1 MSVVTLKIAGYSY
14 KIACQDGQEERVLE
28 LADYLNEKATKLKNS
43 IGYIPENQLL
53 AMVSV
58 LVAQELFAARQEKGA
73 SESAV
78 AIDPAQID
86 IIENLSTK
94 VLELATLLKKE

>member
-1 MSVVTLKIAGYSY
+1 MSVVTLKIAGYAY
-14 KIACQDGQEERVLE
+14 KIACQDGQENRIME
-28 LADYLNEKATKLKNS
+28 LVGYLDEKATKLKNS

-58 LVAQELFAARQEKGA
+58 LVTQELFAARQEKVPA
-73 SESAV
+73 EAV
-78 AIDPAQID
+78 VDKAQID
-86 IIENLSTK
+86 VIENLSTK

>member
-14 KIACQDGQEERVLE
+14 KIACQDGQENHIQE
-28 LADYLNEKATKLKNS
+28 LSEYLNEKATKLTSS

-58 LVAQELFAARQEKGA
+58 LVAQELFSAKKG
-73 SESAV
+73 V
-78 AIDPAQID
+78 INNVPPTIDNTQIEM
-86 IIENLSTK
+86 IGNLTSK
-94 VLELATLLKKE
+94 ISELAEILKKN

>member
-14 KIACQDGQEERVLE
+14 KIACQDGQENHILE
-28 LADYLNEKATKLKNS
+28 LSEYLNEKATKLTSS

-58 LVAQELFAARQEKGA
+58 LVAQELFSARKGVITKP
-73 SESAV
+73 SPS
-78 AIDPAQID
+78 IDNAQIEM
-86 IIENLSTK
+86 IENLSSK
-94 VLELATLLKKE
+94 ISELADILKKN

>member
-14 KIACQDGQEERVLE
+14 KIACQDGQEGRVLE
-28 LADYLNEKATKLKNS
+28 LADYLNEKATKLTSS

-58 LVAQELFAARQEKGA
+58 LVAQELFAARKNPTETA
-73 SESAV
+73 SAV
-78 AIDPAQID
+78 IDKAQLD
-86 IIENLSTK
+86 TLENLSTK
-94 VLELATLLKKE
+94 IIELASLLKKE

>member
-14 KIACQDGQEERVLE
+14 KIACQDGQENRILE
-28 LADYLNEKATKLKNS
+28 LAEYLNEKATKLKKS
-43 IGYIPENQLL
+43 FGYIPENQLL

-58 LVAQELFAARQEKGA
+58 LVTQELFAERQEKANSTGTT
-73 SESAV
+73 
-78 AIDPAQID
+78 IDSAQID

>member
-1 MSVVTLKIAGYSY
+1 MSVVVLKIAGDSY
-14 KIACQDGQEERVLE
+14 KIACQDGQENRILE
-28 LADYLNEKATKLKNS
+28 LAGYLDEKATKLKNS

-58 LVAQELFAARQEKGA
+58 LVAQDLFAARQEK
-73 SESAV
+73 SSAEAV
-78 AIDPAQID
+78 VDKAQID

>member
-1 MSVVTLKIAGYSY
+1 MSVVTLKIAGYAY
-14 KIACQDGQEERVLE
+14 KIACQDGQENRILE
-28 LADYLNEKATKLKNS
+28 LAGYLDEKATKLKNS

-58 LVAQELFAARQEKGA
+58 LVAQELFALRQEKA
-73 SESAV
+73 SNTSAT
-78 AIDPAQID
+78 IDKAQID

>member
-14 KIACQDGQEERVLE
+14 KIACQDGQENHILE
-28 LADYLNEKATKLKNS
+28 LAGYLDEKASKLKKS

-58 LVAQELFAARQEKGA
+58 LVAQELFAARQEKNAGA
-73 SESAV
+73 TT
-78 AIDPAQID
+78 IDKTQID

>member
-14 KIACQDGQEERVLE
+14 KIACQDGQENHILE
-28 LADYLNEKATKLKNS
+28 LSEYLNEKATKLTSS

-58 LVAQELFAARQEKGA
+58 LVAQELFAARKG
-73 SESAV
+73 V
-78 AIDPAQID
+78 ALKQAPTIDNAQIEM
-86 IIENLSTK
+86 IENLSSK
-94 VLELATLLKKE
+94 ISELATILKKN

>member
-14 KIACQDGQEERVLE
+14 KIACQDGQEKHILE
-28 LADYLNEKATKLKNS
+28 LAEYLNEKGSKLKRS

-58 LVAQELFAARQEKGA
+58 LVAQELFAERQEKDNNTGTT
-73 SESAV
+73 
-78 AIDPAQID
+78 IDSAQID

-94 VLELATLLKKE
+94 VLELANLLKKE

>member
-14 KIACQDGQEERVLE
+14 KIACQDGQENHILE
-28 LADYLNEKATKLKNS
+28 LAEYLNEKATKLTGS

-58 LVAQELFAARQEKGA
+58 LVAQELFATKKAGISCA
-73 SESAV
+73 NSG
-78 AIDPAQID
+78 IDKAQIEM
-86 IIENLSTK
+86 IENLSSK
-94 VLELATLLKKE
+94 ISELADILKKQ

>member
-14 KIACQDGQEERVLE
+14 KIACQDGQENHILE
-28 LADYLNEKATKLKNS
+28 LSNYLNEKATKLKKS

-58 LVAQELFAARQEKGA
+58 LVAQELFAARQEEKNNDA
-73 SESAV
+73 TT
-78 AIDPAQID
+78 IDKTQID

>member
-14 KIACQDGQEERVLE
+14 KIACQDGQENHIQE
-28 LADYLNEKATKLKNS
+28 LAEYLNEKATKLTNS

-58 LVAQELFAARQEKGA
+58 LVAQELFSEKKRTIK
-73 SESAV
+73 SSLPT
-78 AIDPAQID
+78 IDSTQVEL
-86 IIENLSTK
+86 IENLSSK
-94 VLELATLLKKE
+94 ISELAMILKKN

>member
-14 KIACQDGQEERVLE
+14 KIACQDGQESHIQE
-28 LADYLNEKATKLKNS
+28 LSEYLNEKATKLTSS

-58 LVAQELFAARQEKGA
+58 LVAQELFSAKKG
-73 SESAV
+73 V
-78 AIDPAQID
+78 INNVPPTIDSAQIEM
-86 IIENLSTK
+86 IGNLSSK
-94 VLELATLLKKE
+94 ISELAEILKKN

>member
-14 KIACQDGQEERVLE
+14 KIACQDGQENRVLE
-28 LADYLNEKATKLKNS
+28 LADYLNEKANKLVSS

-58 LVAQELFAARQEKGA
+58 LVAQELFAARQNTN
-73 SESAV
+73 ESTSTTV
-78 AIDPAQID
+78 DKAQID
-86 IIENLSTK
+86 TIENLSTK

>member
-1 MSVVTLKIAGYSY
+1 MSVVVLKIAGYSY
-14 KIACQDGQEERVLE
+14 KIACQDGQENRILE
-28 LADYLNEKATKLKNS
+28 LAGYLDEKATKLKNS

-58 LVAQELFAARQEKGA
+58 LVAQDLFAARQEK
-73 SESAV
+73 SAAEAV
-78 AIDPAQID
+78 IDKAQID

>member
-14 KIACQDGQEERVLE
+14 KIACQDGQENHVLE
-28 LADYLNEKATKLKNS
+28 LANYLDEKATKLKSS

-58 LVAQELFAARQEKGA
+58 LVAQELFAARQSKTDGV
-73 SESAV
+73 AV
-78 AIDPAQID
+78 DKAQID

>member
-14 KIACQDGQEERVLE
+14 KIACQEGQEKQILE
-28 LADYLNEKATKLKNS
+28 LSEYLNEKATKLTSS

-58 LVAQELFAARQEKGA
+58 LVAQELFAARKG
-73 SESAV
+73 V
-78 AIDPAQID
+78 MIKPTPTIDNSQIEM
-86 IIENLSTK
+86 IENLSSKISELAK
-94 VLELATLLKKE
+94 VLKKN

>member
-14 KIACQDGQEERVLE
+14 KIACQEGQEKHILE
-28 LADYLNEKATKLKNS
+28 LSEYLNEKATKLTSS

-58 LVAQELFAARQEKGA
+58 LVAQELFAARKG
-73 SESAV
+73 V
-78 AIDPAQID
+78 MIKPTPTIDNSQIEM
-86 IIENLSTK
+86 IENLSSKISELAK
-94 VLELATLLKKE
+94 VLKKN